1 LARIC
6 MVLNNFELP
15 FGGPELQAQKVAA
28 ALMARGHQV
37 FIIAKGSGKAPAQEV
52 LNELKVIRLNRRGLA
67 SVELFWQLFKYK
79 KDFDII
85 HVHGVGRLASVAIR
99 FAKRFHKKVFIKVTT
114 AGHIIK
120 QSNSRIKAIAQKI
133 MPFRE
138 QKLKLLQ
145 QADGVIAISNEI
157 RNELEH
163 NGFAKKSIYDI
174 PNGVDT
180 SIYHPVCSEAKSS
193 LRSKLGLPI
202 DRQIFVYTGKLTRRK
217 GIDTLL
223 AAWCKTTHAKA
234 TGMLVMLGSGQGQQD
249 NMEAYIQASVKKYC
263 LEDSVLTLGDVAN
276 VVDYLQAADIFVFP
290 SRREGLP
297 NSLLEAM
304 ACGLL
309 CVASDIGGNSDLI
322 VSGKNGFLVSVE
334 DGDEWVRNI
343 ENAMLAVDDSLAEAA
358 ASRIRDHYDLTVT
371 VGSLEKMFNNQTKK
385 LNDSG

>member
-1 LARIC
+1 MI
-6 MVLNNFELP
+6 LNNFELP

-28 ALMARGHQV
+28 ALMARGHQIFV
-37 FIIAKGSGKAPAQEV
+37 IAKGSGTAPEQEV
-52 LNELKVIRLNRRGLA
+52 LNELRIIRLNRRGLA
-67 SVELFWQLFKYK
+67 SVELYWQLFKYQS
-79 KDFDII
+79 DFDVI

-99 FAKRFHKKVFIKVTT
+99 FAKRFQKKVFIKVTT
-114 AGHIIK
+114 AGHVIK
-120 QSNSRIKAIAQKI
+120 QPNSRIKALLQKI

-157 RNELEH
+157 RHELEH

-180 SIYHPVCSEAKSS
+180 AIYHPVCSEIKSS

-202 DRQIFVYTGKLTRRK
+202 DRRIFVYTGKLTRRK

-223 AAWCKTTHAKA
+223 ATWCKTTHAKRA
-234 TGMLVMLGSGQGQQD
+234 GMLVILGSGQGQQD
-249 NMEAYIQASVKKYC
+249 NMEAYIQESVKEYC
-263 LEDSVLTLGDVAN
+263 LEDSLITLGDVDN
-276 VVDYLQAADIFVFP
+276 VADYLQAADIFVFP

-309 CVASDIGGNSDLI
+309 CVASDIGGNRDLI
-322 VSGKNGFLVSVE
+322 SSGENGFLVSVE
-334 DGDEWVRNI
+334 DVDRWCEQI
-343 ENAMLAVDDSLAEAA
+343 ENAAVSVDDALKEAA
-358 ASRIRDHYDLTVT
+358 ASTVRDNYDLTIT
-371 VGSLEKMFNNQTKK
+371 VDRLAKLFN
-385 LNDSG
+385 